1 MYDQPSSGSSSS
13 GSDRPTVVV
22 ASAEPLRLRTSRV
35 EHPSIPEGALGL
47 GTYVEGKLIG
57 RQPITPES
65 VDAYRALLAV
75 PRRLVY
81 VAFEQ
86 DDGSVEGQLSAMIPP
101 SEAARFQRRQKEED
115 EEEPWKASVPSF
127 EAKMAEQQGEAAD
140 DADEIDDTEQV
151 ALLPLGKV
159 VRLAARRTRPDLAAE
174 AADVLRS
181 VVREG
186 TLEIVDQFLDT
197 I

>member
-1 MYDQPSSGSSSS
+1 MYDHPASGSSSS

-22 ASAEPLRLRTSRV
+22 ASAEPLRMRTSRV

-86 DDGSVEGQLSAMIPP
+86 EDGSVEGQLSAMIPP
-101 SEAARFQRRQKEED
+101 SEAARFQRGQKKD
-115 EEEPWKASVPSF
+115 DDDEEPWKASVPSF
-127 EAKMAEQQGEAAD
+127 EAKMAEREEP
-140 DADEIDDTEQV
+140 ADEIDDTEQV

>member
-65 VDAYRALLAV
+65 IDAYRALLAV

-127 EAKMAEQQGEAAD
+127 EAKMAERDDPAD
-140 DADEIDDTEQV
+140 AADEIDDTEQV

-159 VRLAARRTRPDLAAE
+159 VRLAARRTRSDLAAE

-186 TLEIVDQFLDT
+186 ALEIVDQFLDT

>member
-1 MYDQPSSGSSSS
+1 MYDQSSPGSSS
-13 GSDRPTVVV
+13 GPDRPTVVV

-101 SEAARFQRRQKEED
+101 SEAARFQRSAKEDD
-115 EEEPWKASVPSF
+115 EEEPWKESVPSF
-127 EAKMAEQQGEAAD
+127 EAKMAEHGD
-140 DADEIDDTEQV
+140 GADEIDDTEQV

-159 VRLAARRTRPDLAAE
+159 VRLAARRTRSDLAAE